1 MSLRVR
7 CTKCQTAFLAPGDEP
22 GTTIECPKCGA
33 PHRLPEPHGSQTPSQ
48 PPVAVSELSEA
59 GTVFVP
65 SNESR
70 GRTSRRRWMIA
81 LSSLAILL
89 AGGVTALV
97 LRPWYRP
104 RSTDPVERVAES
116 YLDAL
121 IKGDAVSQRTLSTI
135 DEPPAIRSYQ
145 KILRDHARDHVAKGS
160 FATLAALHGRIDAQ
174 YSYDQTI
181 GRFTPKNPLG
191 PAGEA
196 LDTLHQAKENAQKP
210 GGLYDKMARGRPD
223 DLFDAAE
230 GMAKLYANLAE
241 GVLASKKL
249 LPTYKMLV
257 DEAKPPIGPGAKDL
271 AANVA
276 DHAQAWQS
284 LLKRPFHTLKADGP
298 FIFEQAQVD
307 AQVTDQL
314 ASLGD
319 PPSTLRLELVR
330 FRLEGI
336 DTGWRVVEARR
347 VLPGASEEPSFTQI
361 TRAGFSEASS
371 PRPPPGKAVDTP
383 TALDLGRP

>member
-7 CTKCQTAFLAPGDEP
+7 CTKCQTAFLAPGHEP

-33 PHRLPEPHGSQTPSQ
+33 RHRLPDLERSQTPSQ
-48 PPVAVSELSEA
+48 PPVATSEPAET

-65 SNESR
+65 SIESR
-70 GRTSRRRWMIA
+70 VRASRRRWMSA
-81 LSSLAILL
+81 LIILVFLL
-89 AGGVTALV
+89 AGGVAALV
-97 LRPWYRP
+97 LRPWYQP
-104 RSTDPVERVAES
+104 HTTDPVERVAED

-121 IKGDAVSQRTLSTI
+121 IKGDLAAQRALSTI

-145 KILRDHARDHVAKGS
+145 KVFRDHARDQVGKSS
-160 FATLAALHGRIDAQ
+160 FAPLAALHGWINTQ
-174 YSYDQTI
+174 YSYDPAI
-181 GRFTPKNPLG
+181 GRFAPKNPLG
-191 PAGEA
+191 PAGETLDA
-196 LDTLHQAKENAQKP
+196 LHEAAENAQKP
-210 GGLYDKMARGRPD
+210 GGFYDKMASGKPN

-241 GVLASKKL
+241 GVLAPKKI

-257 DEAKPPIGPGAKDL
+257 DDAKPPIAPVAKDL
-271 AANVA
+271 AAHVA
-276 DHAQAWQS
+276 DHVQTWQF

-298 FIFEQAQVD
+298 FIFERAQVE

-336 DTGWRVVEARR
+336 DTGWHVIEARR
-347 VLPGASEEPSFTQI
+347 VLPGTSEQARRHPH
-361 TRAGFSEASS
+361 A
-371 PRPPPGKAVDTP
+371 P
-383 TALDLGRP
+383 